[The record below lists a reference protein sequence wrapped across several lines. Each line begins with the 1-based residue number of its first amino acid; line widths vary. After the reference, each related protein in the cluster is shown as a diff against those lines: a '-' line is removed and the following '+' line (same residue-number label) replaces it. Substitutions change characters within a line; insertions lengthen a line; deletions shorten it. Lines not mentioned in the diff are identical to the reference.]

1 VSSGAERARA
11 SVEQSDPDLP
21 YDVPD
26 ELRDDE
32 EEALSDLFQKKRK
45 PKRRRIGDEGKEG

>member
-1 VSSGAERARA
+1 
-11 SVEQSDPDLP
+11 
-21 YDVPD
+21 VPD